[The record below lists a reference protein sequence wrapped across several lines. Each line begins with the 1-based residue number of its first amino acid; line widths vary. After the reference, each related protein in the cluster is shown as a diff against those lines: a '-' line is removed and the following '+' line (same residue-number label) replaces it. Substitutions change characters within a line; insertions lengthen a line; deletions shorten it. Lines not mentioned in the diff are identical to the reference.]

1 MPGTRRWF
9 SMSLPNRTNRVYFGP
24 LPHQEPLLGGWP
36 MQAFFW
42 LERDGTRTLVSP
54 KPSRWG
60 FSPSALRVVFAKR
73 FVLNGLR

>member
-1 MPGTRRWF
+1 M
-9 SMSLPNRTNRVYFGP
+9 ND
-24 LPHQEPLLGGWP
+24 GWP
-36 MQAFFW
+36 IQAFFW
-42 LERDGTRTLVSP
+42 LEWDGTRTLVSP